1 MILASKREEKEMRN
15 RKTMATGKRKRRN
28 DAGNTNNEL

>member
-15 RKTMATGKRKRRN
+15 RKTMATGKRKKRVN
-28 DAGNTNNEL
+28 AGNTNNKI